1 MGTVGA
7 RPGSPGACACGSL
20 DGGVPGTRFKKRA
33 GGQVK
38 QREVRMAS
46 MPKRAMVLAAGKGL
60 RMRPI
65 TDKTP
70 KPMIPINGR
79 PLIDHVLERLAD
91 AGITETVVNTHHLAI
106 QIERYLAGR
115 DRPKVI
121 FSNEEV
127 ILETGGGV
135 KNALLQLGEK
145 PFFAVN
151 SDAFWLNGP
160 TDALQRLADIWDEDK
175 MDGLL
180 LLHSTVDAYGYTGRG
195 DFDPDLT
202 VTGPVM
208 AAKPTRTTGDGGDA
222 SPTPAPAPPSPVVP
236 SDLSAAAR
244 RKRVATLGAGSGT
257 AAQRKFF
264 G

>member
-1 MGTVGA
+1 
-7 RPGSPGACACGSL
+7 
-20 DGGVPGTRFKKRA
+20 
-33 GGQVK
+33 
-38 QREVRMAS
+38 MAS

-70 KPMIPINGR
+70 KPMIPVNGR

-91 AGITETVVNTHHLAI
+91 AGITETVVNTHHLAK
-106 QIERYLAGR
+106 QIERHLAGR

-127 ILETGGGV
+127 PLETGGGV
-135 KNALLQLGEK
+135 KHALLKLGEK

-180 LLHSTVDAYGYTGRG
+180 LLHSTVDAYGYTGMG
-195 DFDPDLT
+195 DFNCDAFGQLTRRPEMEVAPWLFTGIQILKPEAMAGTPD
-202 VTGPVM
+202 GPFSLNLVYD
-208 AAKPTRTTGDGGDA
+208 RLLEEERLFGVIHDGEWFHVG
-222 SPTPAPAPPSPVVP
+222 TPDGLAEAEAYLKVRYPGIKH
-236 SDLSAAAR
+236 R
-244 RKRVATLGAGSGT
+244 
-257 AAQRKFF
+257 
-264 G
+264 

>member
-1 MGTVGA
+1 
-7 RPGSPGACACGSL
+7 
-20 DGGVPGTRFKKRA
+20 
-33 GGQVK
+33 
-38 QREVRMAS
+38 

-70 KPMIPINGR
+70 KPMIPVNGR

-106 QIERYLAGR
+106 QIERHLAGR

-127 ILETGGGV
+127 LLETGGGV

-180 LLHSTVDAYGYTGRG
+180 LLHSTVDAYGYTGMG
-195 DFDPDLT
+195 DFNC
-202 VTGPVM
+202 
-208 AAKPTRTTGDGGDA
+208 DA
-222 SPTPAPAPPSPVVP
+222 SGQLTRRPEMEVAPWLFTGIQILKPESMAGTPDGPFSLNLVYDRLLEEERLYGVIH
-236 SDLSAAAR
+236 DGEWFH
-244 RKRVATLGAGSGT
+244 VGT
-257 AAQRKFF
+257 PDGLAEAEAYLKVRYPGIKHR
-264 G
+264 

>member
-1 MGTVGA
+1 
-7 RPGSPGACACGSL
+7 
-20 DGGVPGTRFKKRA
+20 
-33 GGQVK
+33 
-38 QREVRMAS
+38 MAS
-46 MPKRAMVLAAGKGL
+46 MPKSAMVLAAGKGL

-91 AGITETVVNTHHLAI
+91 AGITETVVNTHHLAM
-106 QIERYLAGR
+106 QIERHLAGR

-127 ILETGGGV
+127 LLETGGGV
-135 KNALLQLGEK
+135 KHALLQLGEK

-180 LLHSTVDAYGYTGRG
+180 LLHSTVDAYGYTGMG
-195 DFDPDLT
+195 DFNCDAFGQLTRRPEMEVAPWLFTGIQILKPESMAGTPD
-202 VTGPVM
+202 GPFSLNLVYD
-208 AAKPTRTTGDGGDA
+208 RLLEEERLYGVIHDGEWFHVG
-222 SPTPAPAPPSPVVP
+222 TPDGLAEAEAYLKVRYPGIKH
-236 SDLSAAAR
+236 R
-244 RKRVATLGAGSGT
+244 
-257 AAQRKFF
+257 
-264 G
+264 

>member
-1 MGTVGA
+1 
-7 RPGSPGACACGSL
+7 
-20 DGGVPGTRFKKRA
+20 
-33 GGQVK
+33 
-38 QREVRMAS
+38 MAA

-127 ILETGGGV
+127 LLETGGGV

-180 LLHSTVDAYGYTGRG
+180 LLHSTVDAYGYTGMG
-195 DFDPDLT
+195 DFNC
-202 VTGPVM
+202 
-208 AAKPTRTTGDGGDA
+208 DA
-222 SPTPAPAPPSPVVP
+222 SGQLTRRPEMEVAPWLFTGIQILKPESMAGTPDGPFSLNLVYDRLLEEERLYGVIH
-236 SDLSAAAR
+236 DGEWFH
-244 RKRVATLGAGSGT
+244 VGT
-257 AAQRKFF
+257 PDGLAEAEAYLKVRYPGIKHR
-264 G
+264 

>member
-1 MGTVGA
+1 MV
-7 RPGSPGACACGSL
+7 
-20 DGGVPGTRFKKRA
+20 
-33 GGQVK
+33 
-38 QREVRMAS
+38 S

-79 PLIDHVLERLAD
+79 PLIDHVLERLVD
-91 AGITETVVNTHHLAI
+91 AGIIETVVNTHHLAI

-127 ILETGGGV
+127 LLETGGGV

-160 TDALQRLADIWDEDK
+160 TDALQRLAEIWDDDK

-180 LLHSTVDAYGYTGRG
+180 LLHSTVDAYGYTGMG
-195 DFDPDLT
+195 DFNC
-202 VTGPVM
+202 
-208 AAKPTRTTGDGGDA
+208 DA
-222 SPTPAPAPPSPVVP
+222 SGQLTRRPEMEVAPWLFTGIQILKPESMAGTPDGPFSLNLVYDRLLEEERLYGVVH
-236 SDLSAAAR
+236 D
-244 RKRVATLGAGSGT
+244 G
-257 AAQRKFF
+257 
-264 G
+264 

>member
-1 MGTVGA
+1 
-7 RPGSPGACACGSL
+7 
-20 DGGVPGTRFKKRA
+20 
-33 GGQVK
+33 
-38 QREVRMAS
+38 MAS
-46 MPKRAMVLAAGKGL
+46 MPKHAMVLAAGKGL

-65 TDKTP
+65 SDKTP

-91 AGITETVVNTHHLAI
+91 AGIIETVVNTHHLAI

-127 ILETGGGV
+127 LLETGGGV

-145 PFFAVN
+145 PFLAVN

-180 LLHSTVDAYGYTGRG
+180 LLHSTVDAYGYTGMG
-195 DFDPDLT
+195 DFNC
-202 VTGPVM
+202 
-208 AAKPTRTTGDGGDA
+208 DA
-222 SPTPAPAPPSPVVP
+222 SGQLTRRPEMEVAPWLFTGIQILKPESMAGTPDGPFSLNLVYDRLLEEERLYGVIH
-236 SDLSAAAR
+236 DGEWFH
-244 RKRVATLGAGSGT
+244 VGT
-257 AAQRKFF
+257 PDGLAEAEAYLKVRYPGIKHR
-264 G
+264 